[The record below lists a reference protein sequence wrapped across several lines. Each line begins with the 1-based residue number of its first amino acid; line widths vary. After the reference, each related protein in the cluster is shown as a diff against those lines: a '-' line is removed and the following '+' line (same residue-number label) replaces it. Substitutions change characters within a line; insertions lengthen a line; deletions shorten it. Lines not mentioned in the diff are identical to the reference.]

1 MNNILIIDD
10 DQELCALLQ
19 DYFRIEGLKAEA
31 VFEPVRGI
39 DLALTGRYDLL
50 VLDVMLPTLSG
61 FETLRRIRA
70 GSQVPVLMLTACG
83 DDMDRIQGLETGA
96 DDYLQKPFNP
106 RELVA
111 RIRAILRRA
120 GPSTE
125 ELGVPPSRLAV
136 EDVELVPSARTVF
149 QGGKPLALT
158 SVEFSTLETLLLN
171 AGKVISREDMVKSV
185 LGRELSPF
193 DRSIDVH
200 VSNLRKKLGPKTDG
214 SERIKTLRGVGYLYA
229 VQ

>member
-1 MNNILIIDD
+1 MNNVLIIDD
-10 DQELCALLQ
+10 DQELCALLL

-39 DLALTGRYDLL
+39 DLALTGRHDLV

-111 RIRAILRRA
+111 RIRAILRRV

-125 ELGVPPSRLAV
+125 EMGVPPSRLVV

-149 QGGKPLALT
+149 QGEKPLALT
-158 SVEFSTLETLLLN
+158 SVEFSTLETLLKN